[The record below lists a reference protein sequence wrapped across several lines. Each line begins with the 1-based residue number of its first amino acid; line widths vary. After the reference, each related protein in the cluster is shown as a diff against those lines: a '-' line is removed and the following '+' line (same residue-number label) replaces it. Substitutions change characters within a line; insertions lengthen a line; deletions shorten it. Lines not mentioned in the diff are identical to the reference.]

1 MKNYDDFEKLTC
13 TTKIKDVKDGYYAFD
28 DTVFYGEKGGQLADH
43 GTINGQPVT
52 DLKWDGETLYHQV
65 AGELHDPITMKV
77 DARTRWINTTVQSAF
92 HLLDGYYAD
101 KDAKIVEVNANPE
114 NEWYIVDSKRV
125 GADQLRDVED
135 WMNNVIHQDIHTSF
149 TYVKG
154 SEYPDPAY
162 QKYPLVR
169 LVHFGEIN
177 TQPCGTCHVNHT
189 GQLQSF
195 VILGTEKVS
204 AGTKIYITV
213 NLATNDRLKKD
224 DAALKQ
230 VSATLSAKEDQ
241 VVEKAGE
248 LVAKNKTMKKQL
260 KALKKELMG
269 MKAKDILATDQ
280 VINQVQLDDPS
291 EMSMLAPQLLR
302 QVDHDK
308 LLVAQVGK
316 QTSFA
321 VISPSG
327 KARDV
332 LAKFQELGTVNG
344 GGSPK
349 IVTGN
354 TDLAVADLIQ
364 VAEPLLRA

>member
-1 MKNYDDFEKLTC
+1 MNNYDNFEHLTC
-13 TTKIKDVKDGYYAFD
+13 TTKIKDVRDGYYAFD
-28 DTVFYGEKGGQLADH
+28 DTVFYGEKGGQLADR

-52 DLKWDGETLYHQV
+52 DLKWDGDTLYHQV
-65 AGELHDPITMKV
+65 AGDLHDPITMQV

-101 KDAKIVEVNANPE
+101 KDTKIIEVNADPT
-114 NEWYIVDSKRV
+114 NEWYIVDSKQV
-125 GADQLRDVED
+125 TSDQLADVEA
-135 WMNNVIHQDIHTSF
+135 WMNEIIHQDIHTSF

-169 LVHFGEIN
+169 LVHFGDVN

-189 GQLQSF
+189 SQLQSF
-195 VILGTEKVS
+195 VILGTTKVA
-204 AGTKIYITV
+204 AGTKIFITV
-213 NLATNDRLKKD
+213 NQVTNDRLKQD

-230 VSATLSAKEDQ
+230 VATVLSSKENQ
-241 VVEKAGE
+241 VVAAARD
-248 LVAKNKTMKKQL
+248 LVAKNKAAKKQV
-260 KALKKELMG
+260 KALKKELAG
-269 MKAKDILATDQ
+269 LKAQNILAADQ
-280 VINQVQLDDPS
+280 VINEVQVDGAG
-291 EMSMLAPQLLR
+291 EMSLLAPQLLR
-302 QVDHDK
+302 QAKSDK
-308 LLVAQVGK
+308 LLVATVGD

-321 VISPSG
+321 IVSPTG

-332 LAKFQELGTVNG
+332 LAKFQALGQVKG

-354 TDLAVADLIQ
+354 TQLAATDLIR
-364 VAEPLLRA
+364 VATSLLTV